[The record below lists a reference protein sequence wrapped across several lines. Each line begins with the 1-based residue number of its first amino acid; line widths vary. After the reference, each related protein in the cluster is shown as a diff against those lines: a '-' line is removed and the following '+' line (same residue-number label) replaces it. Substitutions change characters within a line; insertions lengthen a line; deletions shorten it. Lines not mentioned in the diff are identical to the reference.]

1 MRKLEELS
9 LAVVGLGYVGL
20 PLAVEF
26 ARTRSVIGYDINP
39 QRVEDLRSGVDPTLA
54 VSTAQLKEA
63 KFLAISDSSEDL
75 ERANCY
81 IVTVP
86 TPVDSEKCPDLSMLI
101 SAADIIGRVLGK
113 GDVVIFESTVYPG
126 ATEEELVPVLE
137 KSSGLRFNK
146 DFFCGYSPERI
157 NPGDPNHTLPS
168 IKKITSGSN
177 AEVANLVDSL
187 YRQIIT
193 AGTFKVKSIKI
204 AEAAKVI
211 ENAQRDINIALVNE
225 LAIIFNKM
233 GIETEEVLKAA
244 GTKWNFHPFRP
255 GLVGGHCIGI
265 DPYYLTFKARTFG
278 YEPQIITAGRK
289 LNDSMPGYVV
299 SQFLEIMTS
308 RNIQI
313 NSAKILI
320 MGLSF
325 KENCPD
331 VRNTL
336 IIEVFNG
343 LVQHGCAVD
352 IFDPWVT
359 PEQAED
365 QLGVAV
371 VTSLK
376 DNYYDGIIIA
386 VGHTQFLEMG
396 PNKIRG
402 LCKDPS
408 VIYDLKYV
416 LDPEWTDLRL

>member
-1 MRKLEELS
+1 M
-9 LAVVGLGYVGL
+9 AVLGLGYVGL

-26 ARTRSVIGYDINP
+26 ARIRSVIGYDINP
-39 QRVEDLRSGVDPTLA
+39 QRVRDLRSGVDPTLA
-54 VSTAQLKEA
+54 VSPAQLKEA
-63 KFLAISDSSEDL
+63 KFLAISDNTEDL

-86 TPVDSEKCPDLSMLI
+86 TPIDSEKFPDLSMLI
-101 SAADIIGRVLGK
+101 SATAIVGNVLGK
-113 GDVVIFESTVYPG
+113 GDLVIFESTVYPG
-126 ATEEELVPVLE
+126 AVEEDLVPVLE
-137 KSSGLRFNK
+137 KSSRLRFNK

-157 NPGDPNHTLPS
+157 NPGDSTHTLPS
-168 IKKITSGSN
+168 IKKITSGST
-177 AEVANLVDSL
+177 AEVAELIDSL
-187 YRQIIT
+187 YRTIIT
-193 AGTFKVKSIKI
+193 AGTCKVKSIKI

-233 GIETEEVLKAA
+233 GIETEEVLEAA
-244 GTKWNFHPFRP
+244 GTKWNFQPFRP

-265 DPYYLTFKARTFG
+265 DPYYLTFKAKAFG

-289 LNDSMPGYVV
+289 LNDSMPDYVV
-299 SQFLEIMTS
+299 SQFLEVMAS

-313 NSAKILI
+313 NLAKILI

-331 VRNTL
+331 GRNTL
-336 IIEVFNG
+336 VLEVFKG
-343 LVQHGCAVD
+343 LVRRGCTVD

-359 PEQAED
+359 PEQAQD
-365 QLGVAV
+365 QLEVKV

-376 DNYYDGIIIA
+376 DDYYDGIIIA

-402 LCKDPS
+402 LCKEPS

>member
-1 MRKLEELS
+1 
-9 LAVVGLGYVGL
+9 LAVLGLGYVGL

-26 ARTRSVIGYDINP
+26 ARIRSVIGYDINP
-39 QRVEDLRSGVDPTLA
+39 QRVRDLRSGVDPTLA
-54 VSTAQLKEA
+54 VSPAQLKEA
-63 KFLAISDSSEDL
+63 KFLAISDNTEDL

-86 TPVDSEKCPDLSMLI
+86 TPIDSEKFPDLSMLI
-101 SAADIIGRVLGK
+101 SATAIVGNVLGK
-113 GDVVIFESTVYPG
+113 GDLVIFESTVYPG
-126 ATEEELVPVLE
+126 AVEEDLVPVLE
-137 KSSGLRFNK
+137 KSSRLRFNK

-157 NPGDPNHTLPS
+157 NPGDSTHTLPS
-168 IKKITSGSN
+168 IKKITSGST
-177 AEVANLVDSL
+177 AEVAELIDSL
-187 YRQIIT
+187 YRTIIT
-193 AGTFKVKSIKI
+193 AGTCKVKSIKI

-233 GIETEEVLKAA
+233 GIETEEVLEAA
-244 GTKWNFHPFRP
+244 GTKWNFQPFRP

-265 DPYYLTFKARTFG
+265 DPYYLTFKAKAFG

-289 LNDSMPGYVV
+289 LNDSMPDYVV
-299 SQFLEIMTS
+299 SQFLEVMAS

-313 NSAKILI
+313 NLAKILI

-336 IIEVFNG
+336 VLEVFKG
-343 LVQHGCAVD
+343 LVRRGCTVD

-359 PEQAED
+359 PEQAQD
-365 QLGVAV
+365 QLEVKV

-376 DNYYDGIIIA
+376 DDYYDGIIIA

-402 LCKDPS
+402 LCKEPS